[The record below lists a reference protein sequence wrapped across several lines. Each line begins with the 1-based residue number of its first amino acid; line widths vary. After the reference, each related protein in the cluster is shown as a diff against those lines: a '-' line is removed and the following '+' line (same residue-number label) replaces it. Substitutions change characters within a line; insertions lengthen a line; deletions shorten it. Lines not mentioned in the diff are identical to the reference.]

1 MAFDF
6 TSVVERRGTACVK
19 WDAPNG
25 AGIPAGEVIPMW
37 VADMDFRTAP
47 CIIDALRKRV
57 EHGVFGYTE
66 VPESYY
72 DAVISWFQRRRG
84 WTIERDWILYTTA
97 VVPALSVCIKAFT
110 EPGDKVV
117 FLTPAYNCF
126 FSSIRNAGCVASASP
141 IRYHY
146 PSDGASMNVI
156 TVDIDWEDLERRC
169 ADPAAKI
176 LLVCNPHNPVGRIWT
191 RDELARMGEI
201 ARRHGLI
208 VLSDE
213 IHCELEMPGQTFTP
227 FAAVSPENQDCCV
240 TLNSPSKSFNT
251 AGLQIANIITDKAEW
266 RRRID
271 RVINIYEVCDVNPFG
286 VAGLI
291 AAYTEGEPWLKELNA
306 TLWENYG
313 DLREIFA
320 RDLPECPVTDLQGTY
335 LVWVDVSVLTRPAEA
350 ALDEHIPKFSCE
362 ERAASAGQPG
372 KRALMTSQ
380 EIVDSLIANER
391 VRLGPG
397 EIYGDGNF
405 LRINIASPHSI
416 CHEGLVRIARG
427 LRRLI
432 SSRNPA

>member
-1 MAFDF
+1 MAYDF

-47 CIIDALRKRV
+47 CIIDALCKRV
-57 EHGVFGYTE
+57 EHGIFGYTE
-66 VPESYY
+66 VPDSYY
-72 DAVISWFQRRRG
+72 DAVISWFGRRRG
-84 WTIERDWILYTTA
+84 WAIEREWILYTTA

-213 IHCELEMPGQTFTP
+213 IHCELEMPGHTFTP
-227 FAAVSPENQDCCV
+227 FAAISPENQDCCV

-306 TLWENYG
+306 TLWENYR
-313 DLREIFA
+313 DLRDLFA
-320 RDLPECPVTDLQGTY
+320 REVPECPVTDLQGTY
-335 LVWVDVSVLTRPAEA
+335 LVWMDVSVLTRPG
-350 ALDEHIPKFSCE
+350 K
-362 ERAASAGQPG
+362 SAP
-372 KRALMTSQ
+372 MTSQ
-380 EIVDSLIANER
+380 EIVDSLIAHEH

>member
-1 MAFDF
+1 MAYDF
-6 TSVVERRGTACVK
+6 SSFVDRRGTACVK

-25 AGIPAGEVIPMW
+25 AGVPAGDVIPMW

-57 EHGVFGYTE
+57 EHGIFGYTE
-66 VPESYY
+66 VPDSYY
-72 DAVISWFQRRRG
+72 DAVISWFRRRRG

-146 PSDGASMNVI
+146 PSDGASMGGGVDGREEPYSLFPGDERSTTPTPNNVI

-169 ADPAAKI
+169 SDPSAKI

-213 IHCELEMPGQTFTP
+213 IHCELEMPGHTFTP
-227 FAAVSPENQDCCV
+227 FAAISPENQDCCV

-306 TLWENYG
+306 ALWENYR
-313 DLREIFA
+313 DLRDLFA

-350 ALDEHIPKFSCE
+350 ALDEHIP
-362 ERAASAGQPG
+362 
-372 KRALMTSQ
+372 
-380 EIVDSLIANER
+380 NER

>member
-1 MAFDF
+1 MAYDF

-72 DAVISWFQRRRG
+72 DAVISWFGRRRG
-84 WTIERDWILYTTA
+84 WAIEREWILYTTA

-213 IHCELEMPGQTFTP
+213 IHCELEMPGHTFTP
-227 FAAVSPENQDCCV
+227 FAAISPENQDCCV

-251 AGLQIANIITDKAEW
+251 AGLQIANIITNKAEW
-266 RRRID
+266 RSKID

-306 TLWENYG
+306 ALWENYR
-313 DLREIFA
+313 DLRDLFA

-335 LVWVDVSVLTRPAEA
+335 LVWMDVSVLTRPAEA
-350 ALDEHIPKFSCE
+350 AIDEHNSKFSCE

-372 KRALMTSQ
+372 KRAPMTSQ
-380 EIVDSLIANER
+380 EIVDSLIAHER

>member
-1 MAFDF
+1 MAYDF
-6 TSVVERRGTACVK
+6 TSLVERRGTACVK

-110 EPGDKVV
+110 EPGDQVV

-126 FSSIRNAGCVASASP
+126 FSSIRNAGCTASASP

-251 AGLQIANIITDKAEW
+251 AGLQIANIITNKAEW
-266 RRRID
+266 RSKID

-306 TLWENYG
+306 ALWENYR
-313 DLREIFA
+313 DLRDLFA
-320 RDLPECPVTDLQGTY
+320 REVPECPVTDLQGTY
-335 LVWVDVSVLTRPAEA
+335 LVWMDVSVLARPAEA
-350 ALDEHIPKFSCE
+350 ALDEHISKFSCE

-372 KRALMTSQ
+372 KSAPMTSQ
-380 EIVDSLIANER
+380 EIVDSLIAHEH

>member
-1 MAFDF
+1 MAYDF
-6 TSVVERRGTACVK
+6 TSLVERRGTACVK

-110 EPGDKVV
+110 EPGDQVV

-141 IRYHY
+141 IRYYY

-169 ADPAAKI
+169 SDPSAKI

-213 IHCELEMPGQTFTP
+213 IHCELEMPGHTFTP
-227 FAAVSPENQDCCV
+227 FAAISPENQDCCV

-251 AGLQIANIITDKAEW
+251 AGLQIANIITNKAEW
-266 RRRID
+266 RSKID

-306 TLWENYG
+306 TLWENYC

-320 RDLPECPVTDLQGTY
+320 REVPECPVTDLQGTY
-335 LVWVDVSVLTRPAEA
+335 LVWMDVSVLTRPAEA

-362 ERAASAGQPG
+362 ERAASAGRPG
-372 KRALMTSQ
+372 KRAPMTSQ

>member
-72 DAVISWFQRRRG
+72 DAVISWFGRRRG

-110 EPGDKVV
+110 EPGDQVV

-126 FSSIRNAGCVASASP
+126 FSSIRNAGCTASASP

-169 ADPAAKI
+169 SDPSAKI

-191 RDELARMGEI
+191 REELARMGEI
-201 ARRHGLI
+201 AHRHGLI

-213 IHCELEMPGQTFTP
+213 IHCELEMPGHTFTP
-227 FAAVSPENQDCCV
+227 FAAISPENQDCCV

-251 AGLQIANIITDKAEW
+251 AGLQIANIITNKAEW
-266 RRRID
+266 RSKID
-271 RVINIYEVCDVNPFG
+271 RIINIYEVCDVNPFG

-306 TLWENYG
+306 ALWENYR
-313 DLREIFA
+313 DLRDLFA
-320 RDLPECPVTDLQGTY
+320 REVPECPVSDLQGTY
-335 LVWVDVSVLTRPAEA
+335 LVWMDVSVLTRPG
-350 ALDEHIPKFSCE
+350 K
-362 ERAASAGQPG
+362 SAP
-372 KRALMTSQ
+372 MTSQ
-380 EIVDSLIANER
+380 EIVDSLIAHEH

>member
-1 MAFDF
+1 MAYDF

-72 DAVISWFQRRRG
+72 DAVISWFGRRRG
-84 WTIERDWILYTTA
+84 WAIEREWILYTTA

-201 ARRHGLI
+201 ARRHGLV

-213 IHCELEMPGQTFTP
+213 IHCELEMPGHTFTP
-227 FAAVSPENQDCCV
+227 FAAISPENQDCCV

-251 AGLQIANIITDKAEW
+251 AGLQIANIITNKAEW
-266 RRRID
+266 RSKID

-291 AAYTEGEPWLKELNA
+291 AAYTEGEPWLNELNA
-306 TLWENYG
+306 ALWENYR
-313 DLREIFA
+313 DLRDLFA

-335 LVWVDVSVLTRPAEA
+335 LVWMDVSVLTRPAEA

-372 KRALMTSQ
+372 KSAPMTSQ
-380 EIVDSLIANER
+380 EIVDSLIAHEH

-432 SSRNPA
+432 SSRNPV

>member
-72 DAVISWFQRRRG
+72 DAVISWFGRRRG
-84 WTIERDWILYTTA
+84 WTIEREWILYTTA

-156 TVDIDWEDLERRC
+156 TVHIDWEDLERRC
-169 ADPAAKI
+169 SDPSAKI

-191 RDELARMGEI
+191 REELARMGDI

-213 IHCELEMPGQTFTP
+213 IHCELEMPGHTFTP
-227 FAAVSPENQDCCV
+227 FAAISPENQDCCV

-266 RRRID
+266 RSKID

-306 TLWENYG
+306 TLWENYR
-313 DLREIFA
+313 DLRDLFA

-335 LVWVDVSVLTRPAEA
+335 LVWMDVSVLTRPG
-350 ALDEHIPKFSCE
+350 K
-362 ERAASAGQPG
+362 SAP
-372 KRALMTSQ
+372 MTSQ
-380 EIVDSLIANER
+380 EIVDSLIAHEH

>member
-1 MAFDF
+1 MAYDF
-6 TSVVERRGTACVK
+6 SSFVDRRGTACVK

-25 AGIPAGEVIPMW
+25 AGVPAGDVIPMW

-57 EHGVFGYTE
+57 EHGIFGYTE
-66 VPESYY
+66 VPDSYY

-146 PSDGASMNVI
+146 PSGPSEVVSSMGVGVDGREEPYSLFPGDERPSTPTPNNVI

-169 ADPAAKI
+169 SDPSAKI

-251 AGLQIANIITDKAEW
+251 AGLQIANIITNKGHQYL
-266 RRRID
+266 R
-271 RVINIYEVCDVNPFG
+271 G
-286 VAGLI
+286 V
-291 AAYTEGEPWLKELNA
+291 
-306 TLWENYG
+306 
-313 DLREIFA
+313 R
-320 RDLPECPVTDLQGTY
+320 
-335 LVWVDVSVLTRPAEA
+335 
-350 ALDEHIPKFSCE
+350 CE
-362 ERAASAGQPG
+362 S
-372 KRALMTSQ
+372 
-380 EIVDSLIANER
+380 
-391 VRLGPG
+391 
-397 EIYGDGNF
+397 
-405 LRINIASPHSI
+405 
-416 CHEGLVRIARG
+416 
-427 LRRLI
+427 LRRG
-432 SSRNPA
+432 RPHRRVHGRGTVAE